1 MSAPPLSLG
10 AVQETITLPSS
21 SIAAFTA
28 VGAPGTVRGV
38 TPSEGTEYAPTPA
51 AFTAATAKVYSV
63 PFVNSLT
70 CASACADSASSK
82 MVQTSSTQ

>member
-1 MSAPPLSLG
+1 MSAPPLSFG
-10 AVQETITLPSS
+10 AVHETITFPSS

-38 TPSEGTEYAPTPA
+38 MPSESSEYAPTPA

-70 CASACADSASSK
+70 CASACADSPSSK
-82 MVQTSSTQ
+82 MMQASATQ